1 MLTKQEIA
9 DMKKEY
15 RQLEIKIKQNNYTEL
30 EFSRFLKLNHY
41 LVSKGAIYNGH
52 SK

>member
-15 RQLEIKIKQNNYTEL
+15 KQLEIKIKQNKYTEL

-41 LVSKGAIYNGH
+41 LVGKGAIKNGY

>member
-1 MLTKQEIA
+1 MLTKQELKE
-9 DMKKEY
+9 MKKEY
-15 RQLEIKIKQNNYTEL
+15 KQLEIKIKQNKYTEL

-41 LVSKGAIYNGH
+41 LVSKGAIENGY

>member
-1 MLTKQEIA
+1 MLTKQELA

-15 RQLEIKIKQNNYTEL
+15 KQLEIKIKQNSYTEL

-41 LVSKGAIYNGH
+41 LVGKGAIENGN